1 MEYIKPNN
9 SFRNRFNRP
18 LSVYVNWAAY
28 DELSDNVRLTE
39 EIALEQFDEMIRLKK
54 QGVKFDYYLM
64 DCFWFAK
71 EGGYRVWRKPD
82 WPEHGPAKFLELC
95 HKHDVKPGIWV
106 STNFL
111 VAGEEYWFLDVIPEW
126 KDSLASHGRSLCL
139 FDGGYLSHFMQSLQ
153 LLVDQGFKMI
163 KFDFADF
170 GAATPA
176 VEKTHTRE
184 DIREN
189 NTRALL
195 SAFKTFRYKNP
206 DVLFLAYNGFGGDYS
221 NTSTPIN
228 QSIDLRWM
236 EVFDSLY
243 CGDPRLSDIPFNNFW
258 RSKDHY
264 TDHMVR
270 QYELNGVPLKNI
282 DNCGF
287 MIGNTGT
294 CYHRGKS
301 GWKAAL
307 LLSLAR
313 GGWMNTYYGDLK
325 LLSVED
331 GEWFAKAQA
340 LFYPFQEY
348 GRIITIGGLPGE
360 GVIYGYLA
368 ENPLGKL
375 ITIINPKQEIAQ
387 IDLGMFGQAGKTDL
401 RVLFS
406 DEGFHPVL
414 EGNQLQL
421 GAEQMVILGAGKY
434 AGDEFDLGKGDCN
447 RIAKELVELKPDRV
461 VSLGSNSFLADV
473 TVPAH
478 SNLLIFVQ
486 QFDLQSGLPYRS
498 SGGGEPNG
506 TRLNEIFRLS
516 LSQNGKNIPFTEH
529 YAKAIWSGLSWIG
542 VEVEQEIFLQ
552 NTPIKI
558 SYANDEPAKANL
570 SLYAVK
576 H

>member
-1 MEYIKPNN
+1 MEYINLNN

-39 EIALEQFDEMIRLKK
+39 QIALEQFDEMIRLKD
-54 QGVKFDYYLM
+54 QGVQFDYYLM
-64 DCFWFAK
+64 DCFWFSK
-71 EGGYRVWRKPD
+71 DGGYRVWRKPD
-82 WPEHGPAKFLELC
+82 WPELGPEKFLKRC
-95 HKHDVKPGIWV
+95 HEHNIKPGIWV

-111 VAGEEYWFLDVIPEW
+111 VAGDEYWFLDVIPEW
-126 KDSLASHGRSLCL
+126 KDSLASHGRSFCL

-170 GAATPA
+170 DAATPA
-176 VEKTHTRE
+176 VEKTHTKE

-189 NTRALL
+189 NIRALL
-195 SAFKTFRYKNP
+195 SAFKIFRYNNP
-206 DVLFLAYNGFGGDYS
+206 DVLFLAYNGFGGEYS

-228 QSIDLRWM
+228 QSIDLRWL
-236 EVFDSLY
+236 EVFDSMY

-348 GRIITIGGLPGE
+348 GRISTIGGLPGE

-375 ITIINPKQEIAQ
+375 ITILNPKQEIAQ
-387 IDLGMFGQAGKTDL
+387 IDLGMFGQAGQTG
-401 RVLFS
+401 RQVLFS
-406 DEGFHPVL
+406 DKGFQPVL
-414 EGNQLQL
+414 AGNQLQL
-421 GAEQMVILGAGKY
+421 GAEQMVVIGTGKY
-434 AGDEFDLGKGDCN
+434 AGKEFDMGKGDYN
-447 RIAKELVELKPDRV
+447 IIARELLELISVKV
-461 VSLGSNSFLADV
+461 LSGASNSLQAEV
-473 TVPAH
+473 WVPAQN
-478 SNLLIFVQ
+478 NLLVFIQ
-486 QFDLQSGLPYRS
+486 QFDLKTGLPYRS
-498 SGGGEPNG
+498 TGGGEPYG
-506 TRLNEIFRLS
+506 TRLNKIFRLS
-516 LSQNGKNIPFTEH
+516 VSQNEINLPFTEN
-529 YAKAIWSGLSWIG
+529 YNKAIWSGLSWIA
-542 VEVEQEIFLQ
+542 VEIEQQNILPDVPVKIF
-552 NTPIKI
+552 
-558 SYANDEPAKANL
+558 YVNDEPAKATL
-570 SLYAVK
+570 KLYAITR
-576 H
+576 